1 MGSAPLDAKKRSWQL
16 LLACIAALAAL
27 PILAVFAYIFVPAP
41 EVWHHLVNTVLS
53 DYLINTAWLTLGVA
67 FGVLLLGI
75 PTAWLNSMCDFP
87 GRALFE
93 WALLL
98 PLAMPAYII
107 AYTYTGMLD
116 FAGPV
121 QSMFRELTGLGY
133 GDYWFPEI
141 RSLGGAVMMLS
152 LVLFPYVYLLA
163 RAAFLEQSYGVLEVS
178 RTLGCNSW
186 QSFYLV
192 ALPLARPAIITGLS
206 LALMET
212 LADFGTVQYFGI
224 STFTTGI
231 YRTWFGLGNSAA
243 AAQLAAVL
251 MSFVFVLILL
261 ERWSRRKLRYHNTSN
276 KQALIPKYKL
286 TGRKAWLATLVC
298 TLPLLLGFLV
308 PVAQLAWWSVTTAET
323 GFNADFIALI
333 RHSLLLAAMAAFFAL
348 ILALILGYGN
358 RVNNDPTTRIASR
371 IAAMGYAIP
380 GTVIAIGVL
389 IPFTWLDSQI
399 NTLSKSLFGTSPGL
413 LLGGTIFT
421 LLFAYNVRFLAVS
434 LQSVEAGLGK
444 IKPTIDD
451 AGRSLGLSAMGVLH
465 KLHLPLMKGTL
476 LTALL
481 LVFVDVLK
489 ELPATL
495 ILRPF
500 DFNTLAVR
508 AYEMASDER
517 LADAGLP
524 SIMIVAAGIIPV
536 ILLSRSISRA
546 RDGKS

>member
-1 MGSAPLDAKKRSWQL
+1 MAL
-16 LLACIAALAAL
+16 LVAL
-27 PILAVFAYIFVPAP
+27 PILAVFAYLFIPAA
-41 EVWHHLVNTVLS
+41 EVWQHLAETVLA
-53 DYLINTAWLTLGVA
+53 DYLRNTIWLVLGVA
-67 FGVLLLGI
+67 AGVLLLGI
-75 PTAWLNSMCDFP
+75 PAAWLNSMCQFP

-116 FAGPV
+116 FSGPL
-121 QSMFRELTGLGY
+121 QSLLRDITGWGY
-133 GDYWFPEI
+133 GEYYFPEV
-141 RSLGGAVMMLS
+141 RSLGGAILMLS

-163 RAAFLEQSYGVLEVS
+163 RAAFLEQSVCVLEVS
-178 RTLGCNSW
+178 RTLGCSRW
-186 QSFYLV
+186 QSFTLV

-212 LADFGTVQYFGI
+212 LADFGTVQYFGVP
-224 STFTTGI
+224 TFTTGI
-231 YRTWFGLGNSAA
+231 YRTWFGLGDSAA

-261 ERWSRRKLRYHNTSN
+261 ERWSRHKARYHHTSN
-276 KQALIPKYKL
+276 KYSRLPKYQL
-286 TGRKAWLATLVC
+286 RGRQAWLATLIC
-298 TLPLLLGFLV
+298 ALPLLLGFII
-308 PVAQLAWWSVTTAET
+308 PVLQLAWWSLTTADT
-323 GFNADFIALI
+323 GFDAGFIELI
-333 RHSLLLAAMAAFFAL
+333 WHSLLLAAMAAFFAL
-348 ILALILGYGN
+348 LLALVLGYGK
-358 RVNNDPTTRIASR
+358 RVNNDPLVSFTSR

-389 IPFTWLDSQI
+389 IPFTWMDRQI
-399 NTLSKSLFGTSPGL
+399 NAAGNWLFGASPGL
-413 LLGGTIFT
+413 LLGGTLFT
-421 LLFAYNVRFLAVS
+421 LLFAYNVRFLSVS
-434 LQSVEAGLGK
+434 LQTVEAGLGK

-451 AGRSLGLSAMGVLH
+451 AGRSLGLGAFGVLQR
-465 KLHLPLMKGTL
+465 LHLPLMKGTL

-536 ILLSRSISRA
+536 ILLSRSITRA
-546 RDGKS
+546 RAGGN

>member
-1 MGSAPLDAKKRSWQL
+1 M
-16 LLACIAALAAL
+16 
-27 PILAVFAYIFVPAP
+27 
-41 EVWHHLVNTVLS
+41 
-53 DYLINTAWLTLGVA
+53 
-67 FGVLLLGI
+67 
-75 PTAWLNSMCDFP
+75 
-87 GRALFE
+87 
-93 WALLL
+93 
-98 PLAMPAYII
+98 
-107 AYTYTGMLD
+107 
-116 FAGPV
+116 
-121 QSMFRELTGLGY
+121 
-133 GDYWFPEI
+133 
-141 RSLGGAVMMLS
+141 
-152 LVLFPYVYLLA
+152 
-163 RAAFLEQSYGVLEVS
+163 EVS
-178 RTLGCNSW
+178 RTLGCNRW

-212 LADFGTVQYFGI
+212 LADFGTVQYFGV

-251 MSFVFVLILL
+251 MSFVFVLIML
-261 ERWSRRKLRYHNTSN
+261 ERWSRRKSRYHHTTN
-276 KQALIPKYKL
+276 KQATIPKYQL
-286 TGRKAWLATLVC
+286 TGRTAWLATLVC
-298 TLPLLLGFLV
+298 TLPLLLGFLI
-308 PVAQLAWWSVTTAET
+308 PVAQLIWWSVTTAET
-323 GFNADFIALI
+323 GFNAEFFTLI
-333 RHSLLLAAMAAFFAL
+333 WHSLILAAMAAFFAL

-358 RVNNDPTTRIASR
+358 RINNDPVIKFTSR

-389 IPFTWLDSQI
+389 IPFTWMDNQI

-413 LLGGTIFT
+413 LLGGTLFT
-421 LLFAYNVRFLAVS
+421 LLFAYNVRFLSVS
-434 LQSVEAGLGK
+434 LQTVEAGLGK
-444 IKPTIDD
+444 VKPTIDN
-451 AGRSLGLSAMGVLH
+451 AGRSLGLNAFGVL
-465 KLHLPLMKGTL
+465 KQLHFPLMKGTL

-546 RDGKS
+546 RTGEH